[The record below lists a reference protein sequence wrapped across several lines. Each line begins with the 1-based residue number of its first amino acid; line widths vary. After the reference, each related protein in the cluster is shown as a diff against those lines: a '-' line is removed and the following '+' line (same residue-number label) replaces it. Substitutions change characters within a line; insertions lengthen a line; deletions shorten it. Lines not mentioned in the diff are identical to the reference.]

1 VFGKPARES
10 LLSLR
15 ICDLVFDI
23 TQFHC
28 MLVGQNKVWFNP
40 LFLLWSVQSMPWL
53 ILLHDILCT
62 LRICVIQLDICVGV
76 LLPCSC
82 YVHELFVEMP
92 NWDWCF
98 AYNINSVFNSDV
110 WILWCLA
117 IKFSYL
123 LFQLYNQRE
132 KFEAQYLTHLMACM
146 HEVYCLQ
153 KF

>member
-1 VFGKPARES
+1 
-10 LLSLR
+10 
-15 ICDLVFDI
+15 
-23 TQFHC
+23 

-92 NWDWCF
+92 N
-98 AYNINSVFNSDV
+98 
-110 WILWCLA
+110 
-117 IKFSYL
+117 
-123 LFQLYNQRE
+123 
-132 KFEAQYLTHLMACM
+132 
-146 HEVYCLQ
+146 
-153 KF
+153 